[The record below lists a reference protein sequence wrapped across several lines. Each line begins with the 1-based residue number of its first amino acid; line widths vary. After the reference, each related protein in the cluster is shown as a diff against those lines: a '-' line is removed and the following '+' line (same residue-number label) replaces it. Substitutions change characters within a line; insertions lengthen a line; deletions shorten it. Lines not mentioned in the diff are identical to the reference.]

1 MIASLVSLHV
11 AVPLLLVAGLAI
23 VLLLDG
29 RRVRR
34 RALAELRS
42 RWESGDDGEGDVGTA
57 RRYFDAAPA
66 PTDPACF
73 VLDDRTWS
81 DLDLDEVSRH
91 LDRCVSPVGS
101 QSLYRLLRHTR
112 LDDVPAADRR
122 TAIAT
127 LAGDAALRDRLFL
140 ALHPLHDARA
150 ARVVEL
156 AWGDTPPPPRWT
168 AAAVAVPLAA
178 TAVVALAWAGT
189 VSWGWVVPVFLLAS
203 LAHFAHQRRVTGLP
217 LPFLAALLGAARRI
231 AACRDKRLDALIP
244 RLADD
249 AAATA
254 PLRRRLGPLVFE
266 DSLGL
271 LQYVKIF
278 WLVDVLAYA
287 LSHRELRARRPEL
300 QRLFDAVGAVDALLS
315 VAAFHARH
323 PGTCRPEPAPVR
335 DGWSI
340 RTVRHPLLAGAIA
353 NDYRPGGRGALVTG
367 SNMAGKTT
375 FLKTLGVNTVLAQ
388 CFGFALADEWRMPR
402 LRVLTSIGRADNLIS
417 GRSYYMAEVESVLRL
432 VRAAATDDPHL
443 LLADEVFRGTNPEER
458 LAGSAEVLRYLA
470 RGPHV
475 VVAATHDLDL
485 VRELG
490 DRYDAYHFG
499 DSLGTEGLRFDYTL
513 RPGPCA
519 SRNAIALLA
528 HVGYPDEIV
537 ERARRRT
544 AGASERDALR

>member
-1 MIASLVSLHV
+1 MLTPFTLVRLAAPLLV
-11 AVPLLLVAGLAI
+11 FAGVVVLLLVDA
-23 VLLLDG
+23 
-29 RRVRR
+29 RRARR
-34 RALAELRS
+34 RALVELRA
-42 RWESGDDGEGDVGTA
+42 RWASGVDRVGDPAAT
-57 RRYFDAAPA
+57 RRYFDIAPQDSDA
-66 PTDPACF
+66 RRF
-73 VLDDRTWS
+73 VLDERTWS
-81 DLDLDEVSRH
+81 DLDLDEMTRR
-91 LDRCVSPVGS
+91 LDRCVSPMGS
-101 QSLYRLLRHTR
+101 QSLYRALRHSH
-112 LDDVPAADRR
+112 LDAAPVTARR
-122 TAIAT
+122 AVIDA
-127 LAGDAALRDRLFL
+127 LAGDAALRDWLFL
-140 ALHPLHDARA
+140 ALHPLDDARA
-150 ARVVEL
+150 ARVVDLVMGE
-156 AWGDTPPPPRWT
+156 APRPPRWAV
-168 AAAVAVPLAA
+168 AAAAVPLAA
-178 TAVVALAWAGT
+178 TAIVALAWTGAL
-189 VSWGWVVPVFLLAS
+189 SWGWVVPLFLLAS
-203 LAHFAHQRRVTGLP
+203 LAHFAHQRSITALP
-217 LPFLAALLGAARRI
+217 LAFLAALVGAARRI
-231 AACRDKRLDALIP
+231 VVARDQRLVALFP
-244 RLADD
+244 TMAED

-254 PLRRRLGPLVFE
+254 SLYRRLVPLVFE

-278 WLVDVLAYA
+278 WLVDVIAYA
-287 LSHRELRARRPEL
+287 LSYRELRARRPQL
-300 QRLFDAVGAVDALLS
+300 QRLFDAVGALDALLS
-315 VAAFHARH
+315 AAAFLARH
-323 PGTCRPEPAPVR
+323 PEACRPELAPNR
-335 DGWSI
+335 DARTI
-340 RTVRHPLLAGAIA
+340 RGARHPLVAGAVA
-353 NDYRPGGRGALVTG
+353 NDYRPGARGALVTG

-388 CFGFALADEWRMPR
+388 CFGLTLAEEWRMPH

-528 HVGYPDEIV
+528 HIGYPAEIV
-537 ERARRRT
+537 ERARRR
-544 AGASERDALR
+544 AGGQEA